1 MAEARPRVPD
11 NGGVASSIPIVRT
24 LPTDDGVPIE
34 AVHLAPSTGDPQSQ
48 DLAILVAHGFTGSW
62 QRPSVWRI
70 SNRFTKFGGVVCFD
84 FRGHGRSGGRSTL
97 GDREIRDVAV
107 SAAWAR
113 ELGFKRVA
121 AVGFSMGASIVL
133 RYAGLTDAAGGL
145 AAVVSVSGPG
155 RWYYR
160 GTKPMRRVHWAVEY
174 RVGRLVTRTMLNTR
188 VVAARWNPAPV
199 PPAEAAAMIAPV
211 PLLVVHGD
219 RDPYFPVE
227 HAYQIYESAREPK
240 ELWIE
245 HGYGHAESATSN
257 WLVDRIGEWLTKAT
271 APAAPQPAPAAPPS
285 IPNG

>member
-1 MAEARPRVPD
+1 MAQVRSRTPD
-11 NGGVASSIPIVRT
+11 NGGVTTPIPTVRT
-24 LPTDDGVPIE
+24 LPTDDGVPID
-34 AVHLAPSTGDPQSQ
+34 AVYLPPRTGGPHSQ
-48 DLAILVAHGFTGSW
+48 ELAILVAHGFTGSW

-70 SNRFTKFGGVVCFD
+70 SNRLTKFGGVVCFD

-107 SAAWAR
+107 AAAWAR
-113 ELGFKRVA
+113 ELGFGRVV

-133 RYAGLTDAAGGL
+133 RYAGLKENAGGL

-174 RVGRLVTRTMLNTR
+174 RVGRLVTRAMLNTR
-188 VVAARWNPAPV
+188 VNSARWNPVPV

-211 PLLVVHGD
+211 PLLIVHGD
-219 RDPYFPVE
+219 RDPYFPVD
-227 HAYQIYESAREPK
+227 HAYQIYEAAGEPK

-257 WLVDRIGEWLTKAT
+257 GLIDRIGGWLTKVT
-271 APAAPQPAPAAPPS
+271 DPGGTTS
-285 IPNG
+285 S